1 MYGIFSNSDSDSMR
15 MVVALHMYARICNVD
30 TYIQC
35 ILSIRRG
42 RGNKNDNSRFRIVVP
57 SFLPSRN
64 SRSKR
69 QPPSLLDRIELGLD
83 GQMPAYDPRQRR
95 VPALSA
101 GAMSRRFEG
110 IKSRTSTLP
119 YKYGVWRDGGMEGGL
134 AHTRTT
140 DP

>member
-1 MYGIFSNSDSDSMR
+1 MYRIFSNSDSDSMR

-35 ILSIRRG
+35 IPLFDEDVEIRMTILG
-42 RGNKNDNSRFRIVVP
+42 LGL

-69 QPPSLLDRIELGLD
+69 HPPSLLDLIELGPD

-110 IKSRTSTLP
+110 IESRTSTLP
-119 YKYGVWRDGGMEGGL
+119 TSTEYGGMEGGL